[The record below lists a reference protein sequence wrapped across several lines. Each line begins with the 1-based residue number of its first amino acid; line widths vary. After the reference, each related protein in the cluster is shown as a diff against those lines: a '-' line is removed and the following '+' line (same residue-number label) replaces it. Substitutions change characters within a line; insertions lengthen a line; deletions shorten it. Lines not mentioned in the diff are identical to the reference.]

1 MHKGLTSNQLKLIAM
16 VTMTIDHIGLVLFP
30 QHLWF
35 RVIGRLAFP
44 IYAFLIA
51 EGCHHTR
58 SMLKYLRSVA
68 LMALLCQVVSYLAE
82 QSLYQCILVT
92 FSMSICLIFLLQKA
106 KQTKSFLWWLAF
118 VAAVAAVW
126 FVTETL
132 PQLLSSTDYD
142 VDYGFLG
149 VILPVAVWLMPGKGY
164 RLLAAAAV
172 MVAMALLKWF
182 QWFALGALALLA
194 FYNGQR
200 GKYNMKRLFYW
211 YYPAHL
217 AAIHLISML

>member
-1 MHKGLTSNQLKLIAM
+1 MLKGLTSNQLKLIAM
-16 VTMTIDHIGLVLFP
+16 VTMTIDHIGMILFP
-30 QHLWF
+30 QNLWF

-58 SMLKYLRSVA
+58 SIPKYLRSVA
-68 LMALLCQVVSYLAE
+68 LMALLCQTVSFLVVG
-82 QSLYQCILVT
+82 SLYQCILVT
-92 FSMSICLIFLLQKA
+92 FSMSIALVFLMQKA
-106 KQTKSFLWWLAF
+106 KQTRSFLLYLTF
-118 VAAVAAVW
+118 AAALTAVW

-132 PQLLSSTDYD
+132 PHLLSGTDYD

-149 VILPVAVWLMPGKGY
+149 VILPVAVWLMPRKRY
-164 RLLAAAAV
+164 KLLAAAAV
-172 MVAMALLKWF
+172 MLVMALNNWF
-182 QWFALGALALLA
+182 QWFALGALLLLA

-200 GKYNMKRLFYW
+200 GRHNIKPLFYW

-217 AAIHLISML
+217 GVLHLISML